1 MQVGSTLENIE
12 VVKNR
17 VKTMLSGEGFQIKE
31 IKDANTHFNFM
42 TVVGGLP
49 YHVFQNINK
58 RDNIFIAG
66 SFKIP
71 PRQVSSYSKMEQ
83 TQKKEFFW
91 NLRISLLT
99 RQTLGDFKIKPNPP
113 EKIEEVFL
121 SSKPVFYD
129 GLTKEKF
136 FSTLFEIHKCAMMVR
151 WMFEEAMSAESETS
165 SLQLFFE

>member
-1 MQVGSTLENIE
+1 MQVGSSLEDIE
-12 VVKNR
+12 AVKNR
-17 VKTMLSGEGFQIKE
+17 IRSMLSQEGFQIKE

-42 TVVGGLP
+42 TEVGGLP

-58 RDNIFIAG
+58 RDNIFISG
-66 SFKIP
+66 SFKIA
-71 PRQVSSYSKMEQ
+71 PRQVDSFSKLEH
-83 TQKKEFFW
+83 TRKREFFW

-99 RQTLGDFKIKPNPP
+99 RQALGDFKIKPKPP
-113 EKIEEVFL
+113 EKIEEIFL

-136 FSTLFEIHKCAMMVR
+136 FSTLFEIHKCAIMIR
-151 WMFEEAMSAESETS
+151 WMFEEAVGAESETS